1 MALGIGDTLR
11 AARRQQRRSLS
22 DAAAETRIRES
33 YLAALEEEQWG
44 ALGGDVYVKGFLR
57 SYGKYLGLD
66 ADPLVDEYRR
76 EFERP
81 EEPAP
86 LSPASQSAL
95 PGPRNAPPQ
104 GLVWAGGVALL
115 LVVFIVIGS
124 LGGDE
129 PNRTELNDQAGP
141 SPAAVTPG
149 PSAAVAPGTVAG
161 VDPDEPAVES
171 SEGTDPTA
179 ESSEPFEELDVEVII
194 DGESWMQVTVDGEV
208 AEEGLQV
215 DDLSYVADEQI
226 EMIVGDAGVV
236 RVEVNGEDQGPLGG
250 DGDVVE
256 VACEI
261 GETGCEVREA

>member
-11 AARRQQRRSLS
+11 AARRQQRGSLS
-22 DAAAETRIRES
+22 DAAAETRVRES

-57 SYGKYLGLD
+57 SYAKYLGLD

-81 EEPAP
+81 EDPAP
-86 LSPASQSAL
+86 LSPASQPAL
-95 PGPRNAPPQ
+95 AGPRGTPPQ

-124 LGGDE
+124 LGGDDAD
-129 PNRTELNDQAGP
+129 RTELSDEAGP
-141 SPAAVTPG
+141 SPAAVTPSS
-149 PSAAVAPGTVAG
+149 SADTGAGAG

-171 SEGTDPTA
+171 SDVAGPDDAT
-179 ESSEPFEELDVEVII
+179 ESFEELDVAVII
-194 DGESWMQVTVDGEV
+194 DGESWLQVTVDGEV
-208 AEEGLQV
+208 EDEGLQN

-226 EMIVGDAGVV
+226 ELLVGDAGVV
-236 RVEVNGEDQGPLGG
+236 RVEVNGEDQGSLGG

-256 VACEI
+256 VACEV
-261 GETGCEVREA
+261 GESDCEVTET